1 MCSNWIWK
9 DLGISSPYTDEVKGG
24 LHITVLTLAHIPGL
38 KTLFF
43 CFYLGFLS
51 LKDLFLC
58 KRLQS
63 VEKPFIP

>member
-1 MCSNWIWK
+1 MCSNWIWE
-9 DLGISSPYTDEVKGG
+9 DLGIPSPYTDEVKGG
-24 LHITVLTLAHIPGL
+24 LHITVLTLAHISGL
-38 KTLFF
+38 KTLFV

-58 KRLQS
+58 RRLQS